1 MATWGEIHA
10 DALNELAVLAVGED
24 VDPIAQT
31 RDLRVCRQIVQNM
44 VYLGFGV
51 AGYQRWQRTIGP
63 QELYLKWRLSPTVD
77 ETSGTGEPS
86 EWSNPERGFGN
97 WRVPQAPASIRSLRL
112 FGASYSEDGYELD
125 QRDLATFFGIGS
137 PLGGNVGELDPED
150 GTGDPSHFYY
160 EKQTGR
166 DGVIYLNRYPGQ
178 GTRMVVTFYA
188 PDMLAALPP
197 VLDGGAETALPDH
210 ERYITLRLAHEL
222 APSYSATDMLGVL
235 RANMRDARRALTAAN
250 AARHVTEQVDLE
262 YRQPT
267 IMLRQGGF
275 RSFRGSF
282 RR

>member
-10 DALNELAVLAVGED
+10 DALNELAVLAVGEN

-51 AGYQRWQRTIGP
+51 AGYQRWQREISQ
-63 QELYLKWRLSPTVD
+63 QETFLKWRLSPTVA
-77 ETSGTGEPS
+77 ETGGIGQPNA
-86 EWSNPERGFGN
+86 WSRPDSGFGY
-97 WRVPQAPASIRSLRL
+97 WRVPQAPASIRSLRM
-112 FGASYSEDGYELD
+112 FGGSYSEDGYELD

-137 PLGGNVGELDPED
+137 PLGGNVGELDPEE
-150 GTGDPSHFYY
+150 GTGSPSHFYY
-160 EKQTGR
+160 EKQTGN
-166 DGVIYLNRYPGQ
+166 DGVIYLNRYPDPE
-178 GTRMVVTFYA
+178 TRMLVTFYA
-188 PDMLAALPP
+188 PNMLAALPP
-197 VLDGGAETALPDH
+197 VLDGGTDSGLPDH

-222 APSYSATDMLGVL
+222 APSYSATDMLGIL
-235 RANMRDARRALTAAN
+235 RTNMRDARRALTAAN